1 MSVNLEQKR
10 RPWTLEEKE
19 VLKSLFS
26 EHSLHSKRSSMPY
39 FRQDYDGY
47 NPAQKA
53 NEIEKEMDNLLIN
66 HDMSDLNFD
75 VVKDGSEIVNGLYQ
89 LWSYH
94 VRRLHDYGTLDPVK
108 IKAIN
113 IARYE
118 AKPKSERRS
127 LWGPRFT

>member
-39 FRQDYDGY
+39 FRQDSDGY

-66 HDMSDLNFD
+66 PDMSDLNFD

-94 VRRLHDYGTLDPVK
+94 VRRLHDYGTLDPKK
-108 IKAIN
+108 IEEIN

-127 LWGPRFT
+127 LWGRR

>member
-1 MSVNLEQKR
+1 M
-10 RPWTLEEKE
+10 
-19 VLKSLFS
+19 LKSLFS

-39 FRQDYDGY
+39 FRQDSDGY

-53 NEIEKEMDNLLIN
+53 DELEKEMDNLLIN
-66 HDMSDLNFD
+66 RDMSDLNFD
-75 VVKDGSEIVNGLYQ
+75 VVKDGSEIVDGLYQ

-94 VRRLHDYGTLDPVK
+94 VRRLHDYGILDPVK

-118 AKPKSERRS
+118 AKHLSHHN
-127 LWGPRFT
+127 